1 MQPFRVGIIG
11 GMGFIGEYLIKKLG
25 DNPKNSVNV
34 FLNKTQPKTKIGGVE
49 YFQIDENFENNL
61 RDLDCLIILSQPNRK
76 LIERIIG
83 SSIRIKKI
91 IYAST
96 LLLYGNSRTP
106 VDENFKIQPLNE
118 YEKEKA
124 LEEKMLIDFSGRKDP
139 LLTIARIAN
148 VYGDVKNRGVVQ
160 KIIMSVLHGEEF
172 TVNNNGQQI
181 RDYIFVED
189 VVNYLSYLVDRK
201 PEERIEVFN
210 ICTGE
215 GISIKQLI
223 SLVEDLT
230 LKKIIHKDGSQAAE
244 KESIIGDN
252 RKIAEVSK
260 MKPKYDIRE
269 GLKKTY
275 RNYLKSI

>member
-106 VDENFKIQPLNE
+106 VDENFEIQPLNE

>member
-106 VDENFKIQPLNE
+106 VDENFEIQPLNE

-201 PEERIEVFN
+201 PEEKIEVFN